1 VSEAERSSSP
11 SLDRE
16 FLNAVL
22 ENVGEGIVACDADGR
37 LSVINR
43 ATREIHG
50 IALADVTQG
59 EWAERYS
66 LFHADGVTPLHADE
80 VPLARALAG
89 ETVEK
94 QEIVIAPRGQPARR
108 VLCSGR
114 ALRAADGTLLGAVI
128 AMHDVTDER
137 RISHELR
144 KALDDAE
151 RASRAKS
158 EFLSRA
164 SHELRTPLNS
174 VIGFANILKRN
185 KQGHLTQNE
194 LNYVERIARNGQHL
208 LALVNDLLDLSK
220 IEAGRLTLE
229 LTPVSLFDLFHEVSD
244 VLATRAQQFGLEL
257 KIELPDVREHG
268 DFTIITDEQR
278 LRQVLINLAG
288 NAVKYTRTGSV
299 TLRLRSTDGG
309 WPTAIEIED
318 TGPGIAAEKLVSI
331 FDAFSTGD
339 AIAQGDHATGLGLAI
354 TKSLCAE
361 MGYALSVA
369 STQGTGT
376 TFVVGLGQPTPP

>member
-1 VSEAERSSSP
+1 MSESAHPSTV

-22 ENVGEGIVACDADGR
+22 ENVSEGIMACDAEGR
-37 LSVINR
+37 LSVFNR
-43 ATREIHG
+43 ATREIYG
-50 IALADVTQG
+50 LSVSNAQRG
-59 EWAERYS
+59 EWATRYN
-66 LFHADGVTPLHADE
+66 LFRADGVTPLVPDE
-80 VPLARALAG
+80 VPLSRALAG
-89 ETVEK
+89 EVVDK
-94 QEIVIAPRGQPARR
+94 QEIVIAPEGRPPRR

-114 ALRAADGTLLGAVI
+114 ALSGADGVLMGAVI

-144 KALDDAE
+144 DALDAAE

-158 EFLSRA
+158 DFLSRA

-185 KQGHLTQNE
+185 KLGHLTQNE

-229 LTPVSLFDLFHEVSD
+229 LTPVSLFDLFHEVFD
-244 VLATRAQQFGLEL
+244 VLSARAHQFGLEFNV
-257 KIELPDVREHG
+257 ELPDVREHG

-278 LRQVLINLAG
+278 LRQVLLNLAG
-288 NAVKYTRTGSV
+288 NAVKYTREGSV
-299 TLRLRSTDGG
+299 TLRLRANDAG

-318 TGPGIAAEKLVSI
+318 TGPGIAAEKLASI
-331 FDAFSTGD
+331 FDAFFTGD
-339 AIAQGDHATGLGLAI
+339 AIAQGDGATGLGLAI

-361 MGYALSVA
+361 MGYDLSVT
-369 STQGTGT
+369 SSKGVGTC
-376 TFVVGLGQPTPP
+376 FVVGLDQAAA